1 MSTNSTYKEHFEDNR
16 EKQRIFLFEIMRA
29 GKKIQ
34 DWVITFL
41 CGEDVLP
48 IVEYLK
54 GKENISEFI
63 IAEDLKLDLNVMR
76 NQLYRLQ
83 KHNFLTFKRKK
94 DKKKGWYIY
103 YWTLNLSD
111 IPFLYRKIKNEELS
125 RLVLRLEREKASNF
139 FSCNNSCMRLSFEQS
154 MEFNFSCPEC
164 GSIMNQVSNDHIIS
178 DLEEKIDKLEHE
190 IQDFN
195 ERYMQPQLEKQKQKP
210 EAGKPA
216 PKKKMPKPEAK
227 PKAKPKKA
235 AIAKKKPK
243 SALGA
248 KKTRKK
254 PSKQA
259 KPKKKLEKSKP
270 KKKSPK
276 TPKTNTK
283 PKPKKG
289 KKH

>member
-1 MSTNSTYKEHFEDNR
+1 
-16 EKQRIFLFEIMRA
+16 MRA
-29 GKKIQ
+29 SKKIQ

-111 IPFLYRKIKNEELS
+111 IPFLYLRIKNEELS
-125 RLVLRLEREKASNF
+125 RLKSRLEREKASNF

-178 DLEEKIDKLEHE
+178 DLEEKIDKLEQE
-190 IQDFN
+190 IQDFD
-195 ERYMQPQLEKQKQKP
+195 EKYMQPQAKPEKQKQKP

-216 PKKKMPKPEAK
+216 PKKKMPKPKAK

-254 PSKQA
+254 PSKQSKPRKKPA
-259 KPKKKLEKSKP
+259 KPRAKKNSLR
-270 KKKSPK
+270 
-276 TPKTNTK
+276 TPKTKAKLK

-289 KKH
+289 KKR